1 MQANESWIA
10 MFRRIPA
17 NLQDVLSLGLNTG
30 AEIVVQKI
38 IKLEPDFMIVRGRV
52 AGTQDTGRIVMVPYG
67 ELSFVAILRFL
78 KDPEVEAIFGKGAP
92 TTAADMVLSS
102 TEDAPLGQ
110 PTSEAPAAEDATV
123 NDPPPAVN
131 PAKKSDAVSKT
142 ALLAKLRERLKDG
155 PAGK

>member
-1 MQANESWIA
+1 

-17 NLQDVLSLGLNTG
+17 NLQDTLALGLTTG

-52 AGTQDTGRIVMVPYG
+52 AGSQDSGRIVLVPYP
-67 ELSFVAILRFL
+67 ELTFVAIQRFL
-78 KDPEVEAIFGKGAP
+78 KDAEVESIFGKGAP
-92 TTAADMVLSS
+92 TSVAEMDLTPVDDAALVDSPPE
-102 TEDAPLGQ
+102 TP
-110 PTSEAPAAEDATV
+110 AEDATV
-123 NDPPPAVN
+123 NEATAEVN

-155 PAGK
+155 GTTGK